1 MISESDAMRM
11 TRRNFLVST
20 AAAMAW
26 PMGPA
31 AAGTVGI
38 GGPAFGST
46 WRAALPDETNSVA
59 VRKLVAAVV
68 NEINQAMSPYL
79 EQSELSVFNRTETVD
94 WQNCSTP
101 LADVAGH
108 ALEISRLT
116 EGAFDPTIG
125 PLVNRFGFGP
135 IHGERVHP
143 ADLSVSSNGLRKR
156 LPGLTLDLCGIA
168 KGYALDRIIEAL
180 PAVGVDSV
188 MFELG
193 GEIRTLGRHPDGRA
207 WQIGI
212 ERPDTKPGL
221 VEHVVTPGPLAL
233 ATSGTGRQY
242 ISLGESGV
250 SHLIDPRSGR
260 PVDALPASVSV
271 LDASAMRADA
281 LATAL
286 MVMGMERG
294 AAFAETHSIPALFV
308 RFEKGGSH
316 EIMTGGF
323 DAYVIA

>member
-1 MISESDAMRM
+1 MRM
-11 TRRNFLVST
+11 TRRSFLVST

-26 PMGPA
+26 TMRPA
-31 AAGTVGI
+31 AAGTVAI

-46 WRAALPDETNSVA
+46 WRAALPEASHSAA
-59 VRKLVAAVV
+59 VRSLVAAVV
-68 NEINQAMSPYL
+68 SEINQAMSPYL

-135 IHGERVHP
+135 IHGERAHP

-168 KGYALDRIIEAL
+168 KGYALDRIIEEL

-193 GEIRTLGRHPDGRA
+193 GEVRTLGRHPDGRA
-207 WQIGI
+207 WRVGI
-212 ERPDTKPGL
+212 ERPDAKPGL
-221 VEHVVTPGPLAL
+221 VEHVVAPGPLAL

>member
-1 MISESDAMRM
+1 MRM
-11 TRRNFLVST
+11 TRRHFLAST

-26 PMGPA
+26 SVRPA
-31 AAGTVGI
+31 AAGTTGI

-46 WRAALPDETNSVA
+46 WRAALPDASRSAA

-68 NEINQAMSPYL
+68 AEINQAMSPYQH
-79 EQSELSVFNRTETVD
+79 QSELSVFNRADTAD
-94 WQNCSTP
+94 WQSCSTP

-108 ALEISRLT
+108 ALEMSRFT
-116 EGAFDPTIG
+116 DGAFDPTIG

-135 IHGERVHP
+135 IHGDRVHP
-143 ADLSVSSNGLRKR
+143 EDLSVSANGLRKR
-156 LPGLTLDLCGIA
+156 VPGLTLDLCGIA
-168 KGYALDRIIEAL
+168 KGYALDRIIEGL
-180 PAVGVDSV
+180 PAVGVETAL
-188 MFELG
+188 FELG
-193 GEIRTLGRHPDGRA
+193 GEIRTLGHHPDGRS
-207 WQIGI
+207 WQVGI
-212 ERPDTKPGL
+212 EGPDAEPG
-221 VEHVVTPGPLAL
+221 VMDRIVAPGPLAL
-233 ATSGTGRQY
+233 ATSGTGRQN

-271 LDASAMRADA
+271 LDTSAMRADA

-308 RFEKGGSH
+308 WFEKGRSH

-323 DAYVIA
+323 DAYVTA

>member
-46 WRAALPDETNSVA
+46 WRAALPDQTNSVA

-143 ADLSVSSNGLRKR
+143 ADLSVSANGLRKR
-156 LPGLTLDLCGIA
+156 VPGLTLDLCGIA

-180 PAVGVDSV
+180 PAVGVETALV
-188 MFELG
+188 ELG
-193 GEIRTLGRHPDGRA
+193 GEVRALGTHPDGRA
-207 WQIGI
+207 WQVGI
-212 ERPDTKPGL
+212 ERPDGEPG
-221 VEHVVTPGPLAL
+221 VVQHVVAPGSLAL
-233 ATSGTGRQY
+233 ATSGTGRQNF
-242 ISLGESGV
+242 SLGEGGAT
-250 SHLIDPRSGR
+250 HLIDPRSGR
-260 PVDALPASVSV
+260 PVDAVPSSVSV
-271 LDASAMRADA
+271 LADTAMRADA

-294 AAFAETHSIPALFV
+294 AAFAETHAIPALFV
-308 RFEKGGSH
+308 RHGKGGSRAT
-316 EIMTGGF
+316 MTGGF
-323 DAYVIA
+323 DTYVTA

>member
-46 WRAALPDETNSVA
+46 WRAALPDQTDSVA

-108 ALEISRLT
+108 ALEISRQT

-143 ADLSVSSNGLRKR
+143 ADLSVSVER
-156 LPGLTLDLCGIA
+156 IA
-168 KGYALDRIIEAL
+168 QAIA
-180 PAVGVDSV
+180 
-188 MFELG
+188 
-193 GEIRTLGRHPDGRA
+193 
-207 WQIGI
+207 
-212 ERPDTKPGL
+212 RPDAGSVRDRQGL
-221 VEHVVTPGPLAL
+221 CA
-233 ATSGTGRQY
+233 
-242 ISLGESGV
+242 
-250 SHLIDPRSGR
+250 R
-260 PVDALPASVSV
+260 PDH
-271 LDASAMRADA
+271 
-281 LATAL
+281 
-286 MVMGMERG
+286 RG
-294 AAFAETHSIPALFV
+294 AAGC
-308 RFEKGGSH
+308 R
-316 EIMTGGF
+316 GGF
-323 DAYVIA
+323 GDV